1 MANICFFLLILAL
14 VLVKIKIIKSFG
26 KPIDKKRNPW

>member
-1 MANICFFLLILAL
+1 MWVMLIFLAL
-14 VLVKIKIIKSFG
+14 VLIKIKIIKNFG

>member
-1 MANICFFLLILAL
+1 MKNILFLLILGLGLYA
-14 VLVKIKIIKSFG
+14 KIKIIKSFG

>member
-1 MANICFFLLILAL
+1 MWVMLIFLAL
-14 VLVKIKIIKSFG
+14 VLIKIKIIKSFG

>member
-1 MANICFFLLILAL
+1 MWILLIFLPL